1 MIPDKIIFFA
11 LSLNLLGHILYIRSV
26 IRGQAKPNLASWI
39 PWMLAPLVGVFF
51 QLKAGA
57 GLSVLPVFMA
67 GFGPMIII
75 IAALLSKNS
84 LWKLKTIDLFCF
96 GFSIFALVLYVLTHN
111 LALSIIFAILSD
123 ALAFIPTYIKAWKFP
138 ESESVHAYSWAILS
152 NIIGLLI
159 IREWI
164 FTIYSFGIYLV
175 VANGIFVL
183 ILYRRKLFSKFLRN
197 Y

>member
-67 GFGPMIII
+67 GFGHMIII
-75 IAALLSKNS
+75 IAALLSKHS

-111 LALSIIFAILSD
+111 LALSIIFAIMSD
-123 ALAFIPTYIKAWKFP
+123 ALAFIPTYVKAWKFP
-138 ESESVHAYSWAILS
+138 ESESVQAYSWAILA

-159 IREWI
+159 IEEWR
-164 FTIYSFGIYLV
+164 FAVYSFGLYLAI
-175 VANGIFVL
+175 ANMIFVI
-183 ILYRRKLFSKFLRN
+183 ILYRKKILSMI
-197 Y
+197 